1 MVLPRDKWARS
12 ALLLT
17 MSQLMLVT
25 TAVAETRTTDDYIA
39 ITVEAED
46 HSSVDDRWILT
57 EPNTPA
63 QDNDPDPNHSDG
75 AIGNA
80 YLELLPDIRVTHDD
94 PFGPPTAIWNQRGA
108 GPRASYPLDFP
119 EAGRYYVHIRA
130 FSTGTEDNG
139 IHVGLNNDFPLSG
152 ARMQFCTAGQGW
164 AWSGRQRDSGAAG
177 PCGARKTIWV
187 TVEEPGI
194 NTFMISA
201 REDGFEADRIMLIK
215 DLSDNTRICSP
226 SGADD
231 INCVNGSLENVDGVL
246 DLNVEIEIENTQID
260 IEEEVPV
267 TMVVRNLD
275 RYDIAEEVV
284 LSLDLDL
291 DTQWSAVSVDDL
303 CEVVDTS
310 IVCNL
315 GEVVPSG
322 PEFERILD
330 FTLQPL
336 RSGALTIPALVETI
350 SIDDAPDNDAISAT
364 VEVFDEGSLSQLAV
378 RWAALSS
385 RWEVEAETNVTL
397 IVESTG
403 VGDADQVGIRVS
415 VPSGLS
421 ITTVPS
427 ECVGAGSLQC
437 TIETLA
443 VGDRAVLM
451 FGVTP
456 ARAGF
461 YSLAAIADAANLDGD
476 DVSQS
481 FILEAFEVEELPE
494 EEIPEELPV
503 DETPDTET
511 PDSSEAVS
519 GVTSRSSSGSVGV
532 WLFMLLAI
540 TLLNRSY
547 VLSQAR
553 RIRQAI
559 R

>member
-17 MSQLMLVT
+17 ISQLMLVT
-25 TAVAETRTTDDYIA
+25 TAVADTRTTDDYIA

-94 PFGPPTAIWNQRGA
+94 PFGPPTAIWNQRGT

-139 IHVGLNNDFPLSG
+139 IHVGLNDDFPLSG

-164 AWSGRQRDSGAAG
+164 AWSGRQRDSGGVG
-177 PCGARKTIWV
+177 PCGAQKTIWV

-246 DLNVEIEIENTQID
+246 DMDVEIEIDVEDTQVD
-260 IEEEVPV
+260 VEEEVQV
-267 TMVVRNLD
+267 TMVVRNRD
-275 RYDIAEEVV
+275 GYDIAENVV

-291 DTQWSAVSVDDL
+291 DSIWSAVSVDEA
-303 CEVVDTS
+303 CEVDGTS
-310 IVCNL
+310 IVCEL
-315 GEVVPSG
+315 GSVGPSG
-322 PEFERILD
+322 PEFEKIFD

-336 RSGALTIPALVETI
+336 RSGTLTIPALVETS
-350 SIDDAPDNDAISAT
+350 SIDDAPDNDAASVDVVVT
-364 VEVFDEGSLSQLAV
+364 DEGTLSQLTATWSTLA
-378 RWAALSS
+378 R
-385 RWEVEAETNVTL
+385 RWEVDAEANLTL
-397 IVESTG
+397 IIENTG
-403 VGDADQVGIRVS
+403 VADADQTEVSVS
-415 VPSGLS
+415 VPSGLTV
-421 ITTVPS
+421 TTVPP
-427 ECVGAGSLQC
+427 ECIGVGTLQC
-437 TIETLA
+437 TYDSLA
-443 VGDRAVLM
+443 VGDLAVLV
-451 FGVTP
+451 FGITSP
-456 ARAGF
+456 SAGF
-461 YSLAAIADAANLDGD
+461 YSTSAIATAANLDGD
-476 DVSQS
+476 DVSES
-481 FILEAFEVEELPE
+481 FIVEVSDAAPDA
-494 EEIPEELPV
+494 V
-503 DETPDTET
+503 TDTET

-519 GVTSRSSSGSVGV
+519 GITSRSSSGSVGV
-532 WLFMLLAI
+532 WLFMLLVM
-540 TLLNRSY
+540 TLLSRSY